1 MKRSTILTAVFTL
14 LFGAIAISGCQT
26 NATASTSSGGKQQ
39 DCRDNCQEFCQD
51 NCSNFEFNG
60 KFYDC
65 TNPEGC
71 MQCGVDFGFFFCSEC
86 TTSIANDIKEG
97 NCSVSS
103 PGFINVY
110 RLTENVHYT
119 IEYNGLSAKITL
131 LKDVEHPDIILALKE
146 KATNETVDTYS
157 WDTSY
162 TYKAGETFEHSFTVP
177 DATADA
183 YYITLERIMAHPL

>member
-51 NCSNFEFNG
+51 NCSSFEFNG

-110 RLTENVHYT
+110 RLTENVQT
-119 IEYNGLSAKITL
+119 WSIRTLSWL
-131 LKDVEHPDIILALKE
+131 
-146 KATNETVDTYS
+146 
-157 WDTSY
+157 
-162 TYKAGETFEHSFTVP
+162 
-177 DATADA
+177 
-183 YYITLERIMAHPL
+183 